1 MSTMIRLLMNKN
13 KQSNEKE
20 NCFVAN
26 VKSCAPVMLT
36 ELLTFTFQIKQLVCE
51 LAFNR
56 PHTVKWEQC
65 IKSEI
70 GFYILG
76 VRTTYPAVFV

>member
-1 MSTMIRLLMNKN
+1 MIRLIMNKN

-20 NCFVAN
+20 TWFVAN